1 MKGIVFQLRRNLR
14 LPTVRK
20 PKLSLKEYLQ
30 KRGVFLFFFLMFLVG
45 LITGA
50 AYSKHADVDLFDRL
64 DFLFSTNLT
73 ERAQMSSFEIFATC
87 FGSDFLL
94 TLIVFLMGMSVW
106 GSGAIPLVTVFK
118 GFSVGLSSSFIFSLY
133 RTSGIGFYILVLL
146 PGTVMFLLS
155 LIYYSK
161 ESFSLSLRYIRLTVF
176 GSVKEPY
183 LSRYIK
189 TFFLKSLI
197 ALFLCAG
204 CALIDMDPVCG
215 DV

>member
-73 ERAQMSSFEIFATC
+73 ERAQMSSFEIFE
-87 FGSDFLL
+87 
-94 TLIVFLMGMSVW
+94 I
-106 GSGAIPLVTVFK
+106 
-118 GFSVGLSSSFIFSLY
+118 SSS
-133 RTSGIGFYILVLL
+133 
-146 PGTVMFLLS
+146 
-155 LIYYSK
+155 K
-161 ESFSLSLRYIRLTVF
+161 
-176 GSVKEPY
+176 Y
-183 LSRYIK
+183 LSISSFVS
-189 TFFLKSLI
+189 FFMP
-197 ALFLCAG
+197 FC
-204 CALIDMDPVCG
+204 P
-215 DV
+215 

>member
-30 KRGVFLFFFLMFLVG
+30 KRGVFLFFLLMFLVG

-106 GSGAIPLVTVFK
+106 GSGAIPLVTVFN
-118 GFSVGLSSSFIFSLY
+118 
-133 RTSGIGFYILVLL
+133 VLTL
-146 PGTVMFLLS
+146 H
-155 LIYYSK
+155 
-161 ESFSLSLRYIRLTVF
+161 LR
-176 GSVKEPY
+176 
-183 LSRYIK
+183 
-189 TFFLKSLI
+189 
-197 ALFLCAG
+197 
-204 CALIDMDPVCG
+204 
-215 DV
+215 